1 MLSECRRRI
10 IFCQLYRRSP
20 ARRGNRIRPKSCCTH
35 GFPPFS
41 LNSELTMNK
50 LFNTIVLACA
60 ATLSLSAM
68 ASLDD
73 GNFLAQRHMK
83 KGIQCAQCHSNN
95 DVNKPVR
102 KAECL
107 TRHQSYEAMAKRTDG
122 VDPNSHYNH
131 YGDRDGSTCH
141 KGHQQSVV
149 SCNTCHK
156 ASLKTP

>member
-1 MLSECRRRI
+1 
-10 IFCQLYRRSP
+10 
-20 ARRGNRIRPKSCCTH
+20 
-35 GFPPFS
+35 
-41 LNSELTMNK
+41 MNK

-68 ASLDD
+68 ASPDD

-107 TRHQSYEAMAKRTDG
+107 TCTRVMKHWQSERARWNQILITTIMATEIVPLATKDTSYLRSPATL
-122 VDPNSHYNH
+122 VISFH
-131 YGDRDGSTCH
+131 
-141 KGHQQSVV
+141 
-149 SCNTCHK
+149 
-156 ASLKTP
+156 

>member
-1 MLSECRRRI
+1 MD
-10 IFCQLYRRSP
+10 
-20 ARRGNRIRPKSCCTH
+20 
-35 GFPPFS
+35 
-41 LNSELTMNK
+41 K
-50 LFNTIVLACA
+50 LFNTIVLACV

-68 ASLDD
+68 ASTDD

-95 DVNKPVR
+95 DVTKPVR

-107 TRHQSYEAMAKRTDG
+107 TCHQSYEAMAKRTSG
-122 VDPNSHYNH
+122 VEPNPHYNH
-131 YGDRDGSTCH
+131 YGDRDCSTCH

-156 ASLKTP
+156 FSLKTP